1 MTSNAPTHT
10 PALKISAASS
20 QPARLT
26 MKIISVMNKTGE
38 YLMVPPAVS
47 LAKNK
52 ANGVHALRRFF

>member
-1 MTSNAPTHT
+1 
-10 PALKISAASS
+10 LKISAASS
-20 QPARLT
+20 QPVRLT